1 MLELTMEQVY
11 KIQQALNQD
20 KRKEVIIKV
29 ESGKIVILCCHK
41 QRIG

>member
-29 ESGKIVILCCHK
+29 ENGKIVILCCHK